1 MELTDI
7 SRKLLYDAQL
17 CSRCKFC
24 STVCP
29 TYDGWLGRA
38 PVGRI
43 QGVLYALSH
52 EDVDFNKLG
61 SMLYSC
67 TLCGAC
73 EEICN
78 KFMAGVKIKEA
89 VRLARSHLVEKA
101 IVPANIRDFF
111 ENIYNQGNPYGI
123 SSMKRDEWAEG
134 IEIKQFAHE
143 DFLYYVGCVG
153 SYDPVGQRV
162 AKSFSKL
169 LLKTGVSAG
178 ILGKQEKCEGNEA
191 LVLGEEGLF
200 ELLVEEN
207 IKKFEKLGVKRIVT
221 IDPHAYSALKNE
233 YPKIGGEYEVMHH
246 TQLIWELIKEGKLE
260 FDAGD
265 ASETKVTYHDP
276 CFLGRWNGI
285 YEEPR
290 NILKNIPG
298 VKLIEMGRNKEN
310 SFCCGGGSGNF
321 YTDFSSEGKDPAR
334 ERVKEAYETGAEVIV
349 TACPVCAIML
359 EEAIVS
365 ENLGGKLVVKDI
377 SEIVNEY
384 TV

>member
-7 SRKLLYDAQL
+7 TQKLLYDAQL

-38 PVGRI
+38 PVGRLQAI
-43 QGVLYALSH
+43 LYALNH
-52 EDVDFNKLG
+52 KDVDFNKLG
-61 SMLYSC
+61 SMLYVC

-73 EEICN
+73 EELCN

-89 VRLARSHLVEKA
+89 VRLARADLVERSIIPTK
-101 IVPANIRDFF
+101 IRDFF
-111 ENIYNQGNPYGI
+111 QNIYNQGNPYGI
-123 SSMKRDEWAEG
+123 SKMKRDEWAEG
-134 IEIKQFAHE
+134 LEITQFAHE

-162 AKSFSKL
+162 AKSFSQL

-178 ILGKQEKCEGNEA
+178 ILGKWEKCEGNEA

-207 IKKFEKLGVKRIVT
+207 IKNFKKLGVTKIVT
-221 IDPHAYSALKNE
+221 IDPHSYNALKNE
-233 YPKIGGEYEVMHH
+233 YPKIGGEFEVMHH

-260 FDAGD
+260 FNTGNAPNM
-265 ASETKVTYHDP
+265 KVTYHDP
-276 CFLGRWNGI
+276 CFLGRWSGI

-290 NILKNIPG
+290 NILKHIPE
-298 VKLIEMGRNKEN
+298 VTLIEMGRNKEN

-321 YTDFSSEGKDPAR
+321 YTDFSREGRDPAR
-334 ERVKEAYETGAEVIV
+334 ERLQEAYESGAEVIV

-359 EEAIVS
+359 EEAVVS
-365 ENLGGKLVVKDI
+365 ENLGSKLVVKDI
-377 SEIVNEY
+377 SEIVNEFI
-384 TV
+384 V

>member
-7 SRKLLYDAQL
+7 THKLRYDAQL

-29 TYDGWLGRA
+29 TNDGWLGKT
-38 PVGRI
+38 PVGRLQAI
-43 QGVLYALSH
+43 LYTLSH
-52 EDVDFNKLG
+52 EDVNYNKLG

-89 VRLARSHLVEKA
+89 VGLARSYLVEKA
-101 IVPANIRDFF
+101 VVPAKIKDFF

-123 SSMKRDEWAEG
+123 SGMKRDEWAEG
-134 IEIKQFAHE
+134 IEINQFSNE
-143 DFLYYVGCVG
+143 NFLYYIGCVG
-153 SYDPVGQRV
+153 SYDPVGQRIARSCSRV
-162 AKSFSKL
+162 F
-169 LLKTGVSAG
+169 LKAGVSAG

-200 ELLVEEN
+200 ELLAEEN
-207 IKKFEKLGVKRIVT
+207 NKKFEKLGIDKIVT
-221 IDPHAYSALKNE
+221 IDPHAYNALKND
-233 YPKIGGEYEVMHH
+233 YPNIGGAYEVMHH

-260 FDAGD
+260 FNADD
-265 ASETKVTYHDP
+265 TSKSKVTYHDP

-298 VKLIEMGRNKEN
+298 VTLIEMRRNKEN

-321 YTDFSSEGKDPAR
+321 FTDFSSEGRDPAR
-334 ERVKEAYETGAEVIV
+334 LRVEEAYETGAQIIV
-349 TACPVCAIML
+349 TACPVCTIML
-359 EEAIVS
+359 QEAIIS
-365 ENLGGKLVVKDI
+365 ENLGDKLVVRDI
-377 SEIVNEY
+377 SEIVNQY
-384 TV
+384 TA

>member
-7 SRKLLYDAQL
+7 THTLLYDAQL

-29 TYDGWLGRA
+29 TNDGWLA
-38 PVGRI
+38 QTPVGRLQAI
-43 QGVLYALSH
+43 LYTISH
-52 EDVDFNKLG
+52 EDVHFNKLG
-61 SMLYSC
+61 TMLYSC

-89 VRLARSHLVEKA
+89 VRLARSYLVEKA
-101 IVPANIRDFF
+101 VVPSKIRDFL

-123 SSMKRDEWAEG
+123 SNMKRDEWTEG

-169 LLKTGVSAG
+169 LLKAGVSAG
-178 ILGKQEKCEGNEA
+178 ILGKREKCEGNEA

-200 ELLVEEN
+200 ESFAEEN
-207 IKKFEKLGVKRIVT
+207 IKKFKKLGVKRIVT
-221 IDPHAYSALKNE
+221 IDPHAYNALKND

-246 TQLIWELIKEGKLE
+246 TQLIWDLLKEGKLK
-260 FDAGD
+260 FNVGGT
-265 ASETKVTYHDP
+265 SETKVTYHDP

-298 VKLIEMGRNKEN
+298 VTLIEMRRNKEN

-321 YTDFSSEGKDPAR
+321 YTDFSSEGREPGK

-349 TACPVCAIML
+349 TACPVCAVML
-359 EEAIVS
+359 EESIVS
-365 ENLGGKLVVKDI
+365 ENRDTKLLVKDI
-377 SEIVNEY
+377 SEIVNEF
-384 TV
+384 TI